1 MRSSGVSG
9 GVVQN
14 LELGS
19 AAVRR
24 MKRASQLKRGLGAAS
39 MAVLIWALADASASA
54 QTMYTPVP
62 SWPSGA
68 LEPAA
73 VGPEGDTVF
82 NRPRPDYDPL
92 GLRIGSFLAYP
103 SIGLSETY
111 DSNVFAIPGPPN
123 SASVRDDFFTTLTPG
138 MSITSDWS
146 RHAVSASIQ
155 GESKHYA
162 SLQSENVNNFTSDAQ
177 GRYDIGTNEYALL
190 QGIYWLQHEDRDSP
204 DAPGTAKHPIEYHV
218 TGANFAYYRMPSR
231 IGIRVDG
238 VLTSYSFNNG
248 TDSVT
253 GQTINQHFRD
263 RIEYVLAPRLTYEI
277 QPGYNAFVRV
287 IGDERQYFSQEIGAG
302 PNGENVRRNSH
313 GWEADAG
320 GAIAI
325 TSLLS
330 SELYVGYQEED
341 YENPLLQSVT
351 GISFGGNLLWNVT
364 PLDTI
369 RGQFSQA
376 IAETTLVG
384 ASSSVESSVS
394 LTVEHELLR
403 NVLLLGSVGY
413 TRDDYQGVSRTD
425 DTYGVNLG
433 GRYLLNRNWKAT
445 ADVTYSKRDSTD
457 PTAGYDRVVGT
468 VGLSLGF

>member
-1 MRSSGVSG
+1 MRTSGALG
-9 GVVQN
+9 GVVRN
-14 LELGS
+14 LEVG
-19 AAVRR
+19 
-24 MKRASQLKRGLGAAS
+24 GAAACRMDKASRFKRSFGAVS
-39 MAVLIWALADASASA
+39 MAVLAWALADGAASA

-92 GLRIGSFLAYP
+92 GLRMGSFLVYP
-103 SIGLSETY
+103 GIGLSETY

-123 SASVRDDFFTTLTPG
+123 SPRVRDDWYTTLTP
-138 MSITSDWS
+138 SLSVTSDWS
-146 RHAVSASIQ
+146 RHAISASVQ
-155 GESKHYA
+155 GETKHYS
-162 SLQSENVNNFTSDAQ
+162 SLTSENVNNFTSDAQ
-177 GRYDIGTNEYALL
+177 GRYDIGTNEYALV

-204 DAPGTAKHPIEYHV
+204 DAPGIAKNPIEYHV
-218 TGANFAYYRMPSR
+218 TGANLAYYRMPSR

-248 TDSVT
+248 TDSTT

-263 RIEYVLAPRLTYEI
+263 RIEYVLAPRLIYEI

-287 IGDERQYFSQEIGAG
+287 IGDERDYNSQEPGAG

-313 GWEADAG
+313 GFEADVG

-330 SELYVGYQEED
+330 SEFYVGYQEED
-341 YENPLLQSVT
+341 YENPLLASVT
-351 GISFGGNLLWNVT
+351 GVSFGGNLLWNVT
-364 PLDTI
+364 PLDTV

-376 IAETTLVG
+376 IAETTLQG

-403 NVLLLGSVGY
+403 NVLVLGSLGY
-413 TRDDYQGVSRTD
+413 TRDDYQGVTRTD
-425 DTYGVNLG
+425 NTYGANVG

-457 PTAGYDRVVGT
+457 PTAGYDRVIGT
-468 VGLSLGF
+468 VGVSLGF

>member
-1 MRSSGVSG
+1 MLAG
-9 GVVQN
+9 
-14 LELGS
+14 GS
-19 AAVRR
+19 AA
-24 MKRASQLKRGLGAAS
+24 
-39 MAVLIWALADASASA
+39 A

-92 GLRIGSFLAYP
+92 GIRMGSFLVYP
-103 SIGLSETY
+103 GIGLSETY

-123 SASVRDDFFTTLTPG
+123 SPRVRDDWYTTLTPA
-138 MSITSDWS
+138 MSVTSDWS

-155 GESKHYA
+155 GETKHYA
-162 SLQSENVNNFTSDAQ
+162 SLTSENVNNFTSDAQ
-177 GRYDIGTNEYALL
+177 GRYDIGTNEYMLL

-204 DAPGTAKHPIEYHV
+204 DAPGVARNPIEYHV

-248 TDSVT
+248 TDSTT
-253 GQTINQHFRD
+253 GQTINQRFRD

-287 IGDERQYFSQEIGAG
+287 IGDERDYNSQEPGAG

-330 SELYVGYQEED
+330 SELYIGYQEED

-351 GISFGGNLLWNVT
+351 GVAFGGNLLWNVT

-376 IAETTLVG
+376 IAETTLQG

-394 LTVEHELLR
+394 ITAEHELLR
-403 NVLLLGSVGY
+403 NVLVLGSLGY
-413 TRDDYQGVSRTD
+413 TRDDYQGVTRTD
-425 DTYGVNLG
+425 NTYGANVG
-433 GRYLLNRNWKAT
+433 ARYLLNRNWKAT

-457 PTAGYDRVVGT
+457 PTANYDRVVGT
-468 VGLSLGF
+468 VGVSLGF